1 MYYLIG
7 LAAFAFSFMTPM
19 VLKGVPVTTLINPA
33 VVLTIIFVLV
43 STLLATGSFKLFT
56 RGLNAVISRKY
67 HIPDEERKQAMDLFR
82 LLSKAT
88 IAAAVLLI
96 PMGLIA
102 ALGHLEDMEALGH
115 AIASTLVAPLFGAI
129 VPIALF
135 EPVVFILR
143 YRENAKERAV
153 KAYPKALGD
162 KLLELC
168 YKNGLSAEDIENAT
182 DIELRIEPREL

>member
-1 MYYLIG
+1 
-7 LAAFAFSFMTPM
+7 
-19 VLKGVPVTTLINPA
+19 
-33 VVLTIIFVLV
+33 
-43 STLLATGSFKLFT
+43 

-67 HIPDEERKQAMDLFR
+67 HIPDDERKQAADLFR

-88 IAAAVLLI
+88 IGAAVFLI
-96 PMGLIA
+96 PLGMIS
-102 ALGHLEDMEALGH
+102 ALANMDDIYAFGH
-115 AIASTLVAPLFGAI
+115 AIAATLVAPLMGAA

-143 YRENAKERAV
+143 YRSNTSERAV

-168 YKNGLSAEDIENAT
+168 YKNGLSTEDIENAT
-182 DIELRIEPREL
+182 DIELRTGSREL